1 MSSNLYFMA
10 VGGESTSK
18 DVVFTKAVNRAKE
31 AVTSNECA
39 LVCVM
44 TVTDGQ
50 RVKQEAMEG
59 ENALTDNQ
67 VLLVHSGVEMTK
79 KFFSRVAEFKSGS
92 GSTKLLVCTQ
102 PMNGIDCERLLT
114 VEVLGSYDI
123 VGCYQALSR
132 AARKNGQQGSA
143 TFYYWKGLGPD
154 VRRME
159 ESRGRNQFSTPTVL
173 ANCPL
178 FKFVSYQAAFDP
190 TICSKA
196 GNESLYSGK
205 CLRGH
210 LSGARGEGGR
220 STCADEGER
229 AALGGGSFLLC
240 SACDPNGER
249 KLDVRGEIVEIVEI
263 VEKGVLEEGSCLS
276 MIDAGGEVE
285 GEVEM
290 SSISFAQGAGG
301 GAYSTSAAVQN
312 LGTTTSKPVNPYMAQ
327 VVSEKPKGN
336 PYSKDN
342 NSNSNSNSN
351 SNKRSHSE
359 MLSPQQHEATSAAA
373 TANDSSAISATRGA
387 VSDVR
392 YFTDSKNSSSW
403 VCGDLGEN
411 NTRGC
416 GNDNFNSRFLC
427 WKCKRGKPGERAKR
441 ASLLEDSASDEARK
455 MQI

>member
-1 MSSNLYFMA
+1 MSSNVKFMA

-44 TVTDGQ
+44 TVTDGL

-79 KFFSRVAEFKSGS
+79 KIFSRVAEFKSGS

-102 PMNGIDCERLLT
+102 PMNGIDCERLFT

-123 VGCYQALSR
+123 VACYQALSR

-143 TFYYWKGLGPD
+143 TFYYWKGLGAD
-154 VRRME
+154 VRRMK

-178 FKFVSYQAAFDP
+178 FKFVSYQGAFDP

-196 GNESLYSGK
+196 GNESLYSGT
-205 CLRGH
+205 CLRGY
-210 LSGARGEGGR
+210 LSVARGKGGR
-220 STCADEGER
+220 STCADEEQR
-229 AALGGGSFLLC
+229 AELGGGAFLPC
-240 SACDPNGER
+240 GACDPNGKK
-249 KLDVRGEIVEIVEI
+249 KLDVRGEIVEIVER
-263 VEKGVLEEGSCLS
+263 GVLEEGPCLA
-276 MIDAGGEVE
+276 MIDAAGGEVE

-290 SSISFAQGAGG
+290 RSTSFAQGEGE

-312 LGTTTSKPVNPYMAQ
+312 LGTTTSIPVNPYMAQ
-327 VVSEKPKGN
+327 GVSEKPKGN

-359 MLSPQQHEATSAAA
+359 MLSSQQHEATSAAA

-387 VSDVR
+387 VSHVR
-392 YFTDSKNSSSW
+392 YITDSNKNRSSW
-403 VCGDLGEN
+403 VCVDVGED

-416 GNDNFNSRFLC
+416 GNDNYNSRFLC

-455 MQI
+455 MQR